1 MYKILP
7 AIIGIFFLF
16 SCSTKKEQK
25 LEFNAAQY
33 VNPQIGS
40 VHGRWFFY
48 TPAALPFGMAK
59 LAPHTNAYESLGS
72 WLPGGYDDRHT
83 SIEGFGHFHEFQIG
97 GVVVMPT
104 VGELKT
110 VPGTLEN
117 PDDGYRSR
125 FDKKDEHSE
134 PGYYSVFLKDY
145 NIKAELTAT
154 ERVGFHRY
162 TFPESKE
169 SRLIF
174 DIGHKQGESSDVI
187 EAFAQLV
194 NENEIEGYVET
205 YPEYAKFCDPSNHVK
220 MYFIAQLNKTPEEVG
235 TFIDSKTEPGS
246 VTTKGVGNGIYV
258 TFPTSKSEVVE
269 MQVGLS
275 YTSIENARLNL
286 ETEAASKT
294 FDEVRDAATRQWNEM
309 LGRIRVEDSNKENK
323 TKFYTG
329 LYHALLGRG
338 IASDVNGQYK
348 LNGDGIGQ
356 IPLDENGKPRYNHI
370 NTDGMWGGFWN
381 LSQLWAMAYPEI
393 FRQYLQSNIDFYKET
408 GWLHDGEAAGVYT
421 NGVQTN
427 FQGLLIASAYNCGF
441 RDFDWETG
449 YEAAV
454 KNELEYRGRDL
465 GNGKYDLHYFVNN
478 GFVPYQDTII
488 SNGWAFNFG
497 ASHTLEYAFSSYAVA
512 QMAKNRGNEEDYHKL
527 MKQAGY
533 WKNLFDTE
541 TRFIRPKLPNG
552 EFIENFDPMKAW
564 DGFQEGNA
572 YQFTWFVPHDVAG
585 LMKKIGKDLFNERL
599 ENTFEESQK
608 SMFGGGQEIH
618 SFSGVEMLYN
628 QGNQPC
634 LHQSWL
640 FNYSGKPWL
649 TQKWTRTI
657 CNEFYG
663 TEPLHGYGFGQD
675 EDQGQLGAWYVMAS
689 LGLFDVQGHAGANPT
704 FQFGSPLFEKVTIQ
718 LSEKPNHQLIIET
731 KNNGPQNH
739 FVQNLRFNG
748 EPLENVWLEREKLMQ
763 GGTLIFEM
771 DSIPNETR
779 GVKIL
784 PPSMNDGWKQN

>member
-1 MYKILP
+1 MRNL
-7 AIIGIFFLF
+7 GFVVFLFFLF
-16 SCSTKKEQK
+16 SCTQKPEQQT
-25 LEFNAAQY
+25 EFNAVQY
-33 VNPQIGS
+33 VDPQIGS

-104 VGELKT
+104 TGPLKT

-125 FDKKDEHSE
+125 FEKTDEHSE
-134 PGYYSVFLKDY
+134 PGYYSVILKDY

-174 DIGHKQGESSDVI
+174 DIGHKQGESSDVM

-194 NENEIEGYVET
+194 NNNEIEGYVET
-205 YPEYAKFCDPSNHVK
+205 YPEYAKFCDPGNHVK
-220 MYFIAQLNKTPEEVG
+220 MYFVAQLSKAPSSVG
-235 TFIDSKTEPGS
+235 TFVDEEVQPNVS
-246 VTTKGVGNGIYV
+246 VTKGVRNGIFV
-258 TFPTSKSEVVE
+258 AFETAKNEVIE

-275 YTSIENARLNL
+275 YTGIENARLNL
-286 ETEAASKT
+286 DTEATGKT
-294 FDEVRDAATRQWNEM
+294 FDEVRDTATRRWNEM
-309 LGRIRVEDSNKENK
+309 LGRIRVEDNNQKNK

-356 IPLDENGKPRYNHI
+356 IPLDENGKPKYNHI

-393 FRQYLQSNIDFYKET
+393 FSQYLQSNIDFYKET

-427 FQGLLIASAYNCGF
+427 FQGLLIAAAYNCGF
-441 RDFDWETG
+441 RDFDWQTG

-454 KNELEYRGRDL
+454 KNELEYRGRNL

-478 GFVPYQDTII
+478 GYVPYQDTII

-512 QMAKNRGNEEDYHKL
+512 QMAKNRGYEEEYHKL

-533 WKNLFDTE
+533 WKNIFDME
-541 TRFIRPKLPNG
+541 TQFIRPKLPNG
-552 EFIENFDPMKAW
+552 EFIKDFDPMKAW

-572 YQFTWFVPHDVAG
+572 YQFTWFVPHDIAG
-585 LMKKIGKDLFNERL
+585 LMEKTGKDLFNERL
-599 ENTFEESQK
+599 ENTFNESRK
-608 SMFGGGQEIH
+608 SLFGGGQEIH

-640 FNYSGKPWL
+640 FNYSCKPWL

-657 CNEFYG
+657 CNELYG
-663 TEPLHGYGFGQD
+663 TESLHGYGFGQD
-675 EDQGQLGAWYVMAS
+675 EDQGQLGAWYVMAA

-704 FQFGSPLFEKVTIQ
+704 FQFGSPLFEKVSIQ
-718 LSEKPNHQLIIET
+718 LSENPENRLIIET
-731 KNNGPQNH
+731 KNNGSQNH

-748 EPLENVWLEREKLMQ
+748 EPLENAWLEREKLLQ
-763 GGTLIFEM
+763 GGTLVFEM
-771 DSIPNETR
+771 DSVPNENW
-779 GVKIL
+779 GVATP
-784 PPSMNDGWKQN
+784 PPSMSSKLK